1 MKPNYK
7 ISDVSSLLYWLERE
21 GWSASN
27 VELNVN
33 NDFESEDSAT
43 AEIII
48 GFSRKEE
55 SDANA
60 DKS

>member
-21 GWSASN
+21 GWAPIN

-33 NDFESEDSAT
+33 KDFENEDEAT

-48 GFSRKEE
+48 GVSRKEV
-55 SDANA
+55 SDA
-60 DKS
+60 DKG

>member
-21 GWSASN
+21 GWAPNN

-33 NDFESEDSAT
+33 NDFETEDEAT

-48 GFSRKEE
+48 GFSRKEV
-55 SDANA
+55 SDA
-60 DKS
+60 DKG

>member
-21 GWSASN
+21 GWIASN

-55 SDANA
+55 SDVNA
-60 DKS
+60 D

>member
-33 NDFESEDSAT
+33 NDF
-43 AEIII
+43 
-48 GFSRKEE
+48 
-55 SDANA
+55 
-60 DKS
+60 

>member
-21 GWSASN
+21 GWAPRN

-33 NDFESEDSAT
+33 NDFETEDEAT

-48 GFSRKEE
+48 GFSRKEV
-55 SDANA
+55 SDA
-60 DKS
+60 DKG

>member
-21 GWSASN
+21 GWAPSN

-33 NDFESEDSAT
+33 NYFETEDEAT

-48 GFSRKEE
+48 GFSRKEV
-55 SDANA
+55 SDA
-60 DKS
+60 DKG